1 MKALI
6 VTWQAGGGS
15 QPAIGLG
22 RMLVEHGHRVRIF
35 APALYADR
43 VTAAGCVLRP
53 FPPEAEFDPGRG
65 RAMEE
70 QGAFL
75 MQTFYGRA
83 LVDAVEAELAAEP
96 ADVVV
101 VDFLLRSLICFA
113 EQLPVPAAHLIH
125 TIFRFHGST
134 DDGGWTM
141 RYDQVNAVREEMGL
155 ESLPVGPE
163 SVSVALARRAAAG
176 LVVMPSEFDPWP
188 DPPANVV
195 HVGPITEEAAAPEW
209 DAPWPPGDDRPLVV
223 VTMGTTYMHH
233 EAVLERIDEALAG
246 LEVRVLVLTGS
257 ELGPEEV
264 AFAPGVEVRR
274 FVPHS
279 AVLPGA
285 ALVMT
290 HAGMGTLMAA
300 FAAGVPAL
308 CLPLGRDQPGN
319 AARVEELGA
328 GVALSPDASA
338 AEIRRAAESALAS
351 QALRDGARR
360 MAESIRAYDRGAEA
374 VAVLERAEK
383 QGRL

>member
-1 MKALI
+1 MNVLI

-22 RMLVEHGHRVRIF
+22 RMLAEHGHRVRIF

-53 FPPEAEFDPGRG
+53 LPPEAEFDPGLG

-75 MQTFYGRA
+75 IETFYGRA
-83 LVDAVEAELAAEP
+83 LIDAVDGELTAEP
-96 ADVVV
+96 ADVLV
-101 VDFLLRSLICFA
+101 VDFLLRSLVCFA
-113 EQLPVPAAHLIH
+113 EQLSVPAAHLIH
-125 TIFRFHGST
+125 TTYRFHGIPGDHRWRNRYEDVDSVRAELGLGALPPGT
-134 DDGGWTM
+134 D
-141 RYDQVNAVREEMGL
+141 
-155 ESLPVGPE
+155 
-163 SVSVALARRAAAG
+163 SVSIALVRRAAAG

-195 HVGPITEEAAAPEW
+195 HVGPITEEASALDW
-209 DAPWPPGDDRPLVV
+209 DAPWPADDRRPLVV

-233 EAVLERIDEALAG
+233 EAVLGRIGEALAG
-246 LEVRVLVLTGS
+246 LKVRVLVLTGS

-264 AFAPGVEVRR
+264 AFAPDVEVRR
-274 FVPHS
+274 FLPHS
-279 AVLPGA
+279 AVLPSA
-285 ALVMT
+285 ALVVT

-308 CLPLGRDQPGN
+308 CLPLGRDQPDN

-328 GVALSPDASA
+328 GAALPPDASA
-338 AEIRRAAESALAS
+338 AEIRRAIEGALAS
-351 QALRDGARR
+351 ATMRDGARR
-360 MAESIRAYDRGAEA
+360 MAESIRAYRGGRAA
-374 VAVLERAEK
+374 VAVLEQAGK
-383 QGRL
+383 TPRL

>member
-1 MKALI
+1 MNVLI

-35 APALYADR
+35 APALYAGR

-53 FPPEAEFDPGRG
+53 LPPEAEFDPGLG

-75 MQTFYGRA
+75 METFYGRGLIA
-83 LVDAVEAELAAEP
+83 AVDAELAAEP

-101 VDFLLRSLICFA
+101 VDFLLRSLVCFA

-125 TIFRFHGST
+125 TTYRFHGLPG
-134 DDGGWTM
+134 DHRWRN
-141 RYDQVNAVREEMGL
+141 RYEDVDSVRAELGL
-155 ESLPVGPE
+155 GALPAGPD
-163 SVSVALARRAAAG
+163 SVSIALVRRAAAG
-176 LVVMPSEFDPWP
+176 LVVMPREFDPWP

-195 HVGPITEEAAAPEW
+195 HVGPITEEAAAPDW
-209 DAPWPPGDDRPLVV
+209 DAPWPSDDRRPLVV

-233 EAVLERIDEALAG
+233 EAVLARIGEALAG

-257 ELGPEEV
+257 ELGPDEIV
-264 AFAPGVEVRR
+264 FAPDVEVRR
-274 FVPHS
+274 FVSHS
-279 AVLPGA
+279 AVLPDA
-285 ALVMT
+285 ALVVT

-308 CLPLGRDQPGN
+308 CLPLGRDQPDN

-328 GVALSPDASA
+328 GAALSPDARA
-338 AEIRRAAESALAS
+338 AEIRRAVETALAS
-351 QALRDGARR
+351 PALRDGARR
-360 MAESIRAYDRGAEA
+360 MAETVRAYGGGAEA
-374 VAVLERAEK
+374 VTVLERAGK